1 MDIKPIQLFCNLLYQ
16 KSNHETLSSRNND
29 GTEMCHGVQNQA
41 LSAKQLVK
49 RRELHCLKDWEF
61 NLTNLIHNKKLVQKK
76 MNEQVGTGNFL
87 VGNPTRSLQTQPRTK
102 RRRSIRRNFD
112 RQLNC
117 LITQSAFQNLRW
129 IACQWR
135 AKYISVAVNLEHAL
149 HWYQS
154 RGLQI
159 LHHLN
164 LSIRTLQSLNLW
176 YKKSKKQS
184 LNCKIHLS
192 QRLFIASSTRILTF
206 VERI

>member
-29 GTEMCHGVQNQA
+29 GTEMCHVVQNQA

-49 RRELHCLKDWEF
+49 RRELHCVKDWEF
-61 NLTNLIHNKKLVQKK
+61 NLTKLIHNKKLVQKK

-102 RRRSIRRNFD
+102 RQRSIRRNFD

-117 LITQSAFQNLRW
+117 LITQSTFKTLRW

-135 AKYISVAVNLEHAL
+135 LISIT
-149 HWYQS
+149 
-154 RGLQI
+154 GFI
-159 LHHLN
+159 L
-164 LSIRTLQSLNLW
+164 
-176 YKKSKKQS
+176 KSKVYFCRCQFGACKLQCKLQCIRDSIKYCHNLLTS
-184 LNCKIHLS
+184 LISESWATN
-192 QRLFIASSTRILTF
+192 FAPP
-206 VERI
+206 

>member
-49 RRELHCLKDWEF
+49 RRELHCVKDWEF

-76 MNEQVGTGNFL
+76 MNERVGTGNFL

-117 LITQSAFQNLRW
+117 LITQSAFKTLRW

-135 AKYISVAVNLEHAL
+135 AKYISVAAIWSMQTSMQTSVHK
-149 HWYQS
+149 
-154 RGLQI
+154 GLNQI
-159 LHHLN
+159 LSQSSHFTD
-164 LSIRTLQSLNLW
+164 IRVVGYKFCTTLASPLELCKVW
-176 YKKSKKQS
+176 ICGIKKVKNK
-184 LNCKIHLS
+184 
-192 QRLFIASSTRILTF
+192 A
-206 VERI
+206 

>member
-49 RRELHCLKDWEF
+49 RRELHCVKDWEF
-61 NLTNLIHNKKLVQKK
+61 NPTNLIHNKKLVQKK
-76 MNEQVGTGNFL
+76 MNERVGTGNFL

-117 LITQSAFQNLRW
+117 LITQ
-129 IACQWR
+129 WR
-135 AKYISVAVNLEHAL
+135 LISIT
-149 HWYQS
+149 
-154 RGLQI
+154 GFI
-159 LHHLN
+159 L
-164 LSIRTLQSLNLW
+164 
-176 YKKSKKQS
+176 KSKVYFCRCQFGACKLQCKLQCIRDSIKYCHNLLTS
-184 LNCKIHLS
+184 LISESWATN
-192 QRLFIASSTRILTF
+192 FAPP
-206 VERI
+206 